1 MCGPRWRLKVTPY
14 VSCHVASDRDVMQP
28 RLPIAPASKRAESE
42 YGGRRDD
49 AVLLLP
55 PETGGHLPK
64 QDLTTPSDAH
74 GSFPSGEAPP
84 STVESRSREEN
95 PSSDRSCGSTCHAG
109 LDHFVEQYSGS
120 VRDHNGVA
128 AASRAELQMVGRR
141 GATTSEQHG
150 VGRARRGLGGES
162 PRRQ

>member
-84 STVESRSREEN
+84 STVESRSREGTSKLR
-95 PSSDRSCGSTCHAG
+95 P
-109 LDHFVEQYSGS
+109 FVRQ
-120 VRDHNGVA
+120 H
-128 AASRAELQMVGRR
+128 LPR
-141 GATTSEQHG
+141 GAGSLC
-150 VGRARRGLGGES
+150 RAV
-162 PRRQ
+162 